1 MNRQARLAYG
11 LLELLG
17 RLPLG
22 LLRALGAGFGDLAR
36 GLGIREARVARRNL
50 EAAFP
55 DWTPAARD
63 RLRREC
69 LRQTG
74 AALFELAWLWTRPP
88 ATVLAKVRE
97 VRGLADFEARRVG
110 GRPLM
115 VLTPHIGAFELL
127 SLWLGERTD
136 IRVLYRPPKQ
146 RWLEDL
152 LVAVRSRTGSILL
165 PAEPATVRTLLK
177 HLRGGGTVGILP
189 DQQPKAGEGS
199 FAPFFGIPAFTMTLA
214 PKLIASSGATVLL
227 AWVERVRGGFVI
239 HLQALDPPPS
249 DATALNA
256 AVEAVARQ
264 APAQYQWGYKRW
276 SMRPP
281 EESGRFYD

>member
-1 MNRQARLAYG
+1 MLA
-11 LLELLG
+11 LLTVLG

-22 LLRALGAGFGDLAR
+22 ALRALGAAFGTVARWLA
-36 GLGIREARVARRNL
+36 LREARVARRNL
-50 EAAFP
+50 EVAFP
-55 DWTPAARD
+55 DWPPPQRD
-63 RLRREC
+63 ALWRES

-88 ATVLAKVRE
+88 ATVLAQVLE
-97 VRGLADFEARRVG
+97 VRGLADFDAQRAS

-127 SLWLGERTD
+127 SLWLGEHTD

-152 LVAVRSRTGSILL
+152 LVAVRSRTGSVLL

-214 PKLIASSGATVLL
+214 PKLIASSGAAVVL

-239 HLQALDPPPS
+239 HLRPLEPPPT

-256 AVEAVARQ
+256 AVESVARQ

-281 EESGRFYD
+281 EETRRFYQ